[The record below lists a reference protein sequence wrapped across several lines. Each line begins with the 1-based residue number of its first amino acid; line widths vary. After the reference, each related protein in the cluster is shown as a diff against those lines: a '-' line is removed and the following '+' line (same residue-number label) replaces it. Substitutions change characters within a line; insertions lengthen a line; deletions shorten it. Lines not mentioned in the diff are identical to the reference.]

1 MKLPKISFLKK
12 EKKLSLSRVL
22 IDGKLK
28 TCIGLSL
35 VSAFIDIVFFSGL
48 SKSGYPFFKWLMPAA
63 VLLSIMSVFFSLG
76 KFFVAIQLK
85 AMDEIQAR
93 LKELN
98 YSVSKAFRWSKIKWK
113 FAHKFLISISI
124 ITSISLSV
132 ITIGNGVRR
141 MEQNIKNLTA
151 DAATLIELNTSIK
164 EGNSDRRNASKES
177 IQNTQL
183 AKDNAKAEVER
194 YWGYVEDYRSKRDE
208 IENSNVENKEVQIS
222 RLRKQT
228 VQKVPKLTEN
238 NIDFISKSEFEQKLQ
253 EITKNNE
260 TDNSVEIYEQSI
272 AYDEKEINDFILAL
286 QEKNYKMPSGETII
300 FVDID
305 GNPINKQ
312 AAISKL
318 QNAIM
323 EWQCDTGDTGV
334 SSKVFTLIATY
345 IKADENAGGLGVS
358 EIMMMMFIMIAGI
371 VQELL
376 IALFT
381 PKAILDIEMVS
392 QFSDLLGK
400 IDINGFMYETYKS
413 YLNRKII
420 DKEDFEKFLTETKEL
435 KELTDE
441 AQKVFYPKKT
451 RAKKEKE
458 FSSKVDEAI
467 EEIEEMLK

>member
-1 MKLPKISFLKK
+1 
-12 EKKLSLSRVL
+12 
-22 IDGKLK
+22 
-28 TCIGLSL
+28 
-35 VSAFIDIVFFSGL
+35 
-48 SKSGYPFFKWLMPAA
+48 MP
-63 VLLSIMSVFFSLG
+63 
-76 KFFVAIQLK
+76 
-85 AMDEIQAR
+85 
-93 LKELN
+93 N
-98 YSVSKAFRWSKIKWK
+98 
-113 FAHKFLISISI
+113 
-124 ITSISLSV
+124 
-132 ITIGNGVRR
+132 
-141 MEQNIKNLTA
+141 
-151 DAATLIELNTSIK
+151 
-164 EGNSDRRNASKES
+164 
-177 IQNTQL
+177 
-183 AKDNAKAEVER
+183 
-194 YWGYVEDYRSKRDE
+194 
-208 IENSNVENKEVQIS
+208 
-222 RLRKQT
+222 
-228 VQKVPKLTEN
+228 
-238 NIDFISKSEFEQKLQ
+238 
-253 EITKNNE
+253 
-260 TDNSVEIYEQSI
+260 
-272 AYDEKEINDFILAL
+272 
-286 QEKNYKMPSGETII
+286 GETII

-435 KELTDE
+435 KELTDDD
-441 AQKVFYPKKT
+441 QKVFYTKKT
-451 RAKKEKE
+451 RAKTEKE

-467 EEIEEMLK
+467 KKIDEMLK